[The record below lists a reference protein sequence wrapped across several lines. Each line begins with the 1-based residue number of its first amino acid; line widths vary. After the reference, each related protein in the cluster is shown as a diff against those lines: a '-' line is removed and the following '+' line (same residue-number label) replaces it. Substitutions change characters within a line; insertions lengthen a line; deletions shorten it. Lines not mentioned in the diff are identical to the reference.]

1 LENIKFPWSSHAQQ
15 HAAGLVDVVER
26 NPAARLLHLQTSPAA
41 AALVCRGVDLSF
53 SNNSSNGCVIS
64 HAGRRVAAGKKFGT
78 RRFVYD
84 FAGHFVGPQ
93 LRPSHSDDSVIGFHE
108 IFSGQA

>member
-1 LENIKFPWSSHAQQ
+1 VTTLENIKFPCGNHAQQ
-15 HAAGLVDVVER
+15 HAGGLVDVVER

-41 AALVCRGVDLSF
+41 AALVCRGVDLKLL
-53 SNNSSNGCVIS
+53 NNSSDGGVIS
-64 HAGRRVAAGKKFGT
+64 HAGRRVAAGKKFG
-78 RRFVYD
+78 VYD

-93 LRPSHSDDSVIGFHE
+93 LRTSHSDDSVIGFHE